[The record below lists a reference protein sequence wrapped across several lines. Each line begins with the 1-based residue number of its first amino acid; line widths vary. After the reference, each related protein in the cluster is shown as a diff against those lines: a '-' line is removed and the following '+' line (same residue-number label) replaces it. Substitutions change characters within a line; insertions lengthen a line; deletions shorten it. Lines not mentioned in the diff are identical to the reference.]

1 MGARLVRGT
10 MRSVCIL
17 TISLALALVVS
28 CTRSN
33 HPADEVGGTSAP
45 PSSIPSDRGDLD
57 DALVAAGVDADRV
70 PERLGDLGDRPF
82 CGSDVRAEG
91 EAGLSQPARCF
102 LDRSLAE
109 VDAVYVTTY
118 PTTEGDPITTVY
130 VAGRDGRV
138 SVFTDMTRDSYG
150 SGEWAR
156 EDARRVAVASSLGAA
171 RIDLIDLV
179 EVDPDSTL
187 PRSVNEELPG
197 WFIERQPLRW
207 CGMDVRTADQNLEA
221 RQCFR
226 DAVERGD
233 PAEYAV
239 GQTGDEGERG
249 IAWFRVLGSDDIEVI
264 ERSLPGSG
272 SAAPGPPAWRRL
284 RCNQVNFWIESG
296 SEVDLVPCADDPG
309 SCTAQ

>member
-1 MGARLVRGT
+1 
-10 MRSVCIL
+10 
-17 TISLALALVVS
+17 
-28 CTRSN
+28 
-33 HPADEVGGTSAP
+33 
-45 PSSIPSDRGDLD
+45 
-57 DALVAAGVDADRV
+57 
-70 PERLGDLGDRPF
+70 
-82 CGSDVRAEG
+82 
-91 EAGLSQPARCF
+91 
-102 LDRSLAE
+102 
-109 VDAVYVTTY
+109 
-118 PTTEGDPITTVY
+118 VY